1 MRVSRRLWSSEAG
14 GWVLLVAAGAA
25 MGRGTGAG
33 LGIALA
39 AAAATV
45 AGLLAAAV
53 SLRRPWLVGVVGA
66 AATYALSLPMAAAGR
81 LPLALLVGGLAALA
95 AGLGRRAPSRQIH
108 LADGFYAVGIM
119 ILLSGVFTSLVPL
132 PSTSLRTA
140 HLATLLVLYLITPP
154 LEVATVL
161 LVLSQ
166 GKSLSE
172 FIRAN
177 YAWRPSSWRE
187 LGQGF
192 TVGLAIVL
200 LSSLL
205 VQVESTW
212 IRLPVTP
219 NNPFVYDPHAA
230 AAPGLAIAALVLAVV
245 VLAPLAEEALFR
257 GLLFGGLASRW
268 GVWPA
273 ALLSA
278 AIFGAAHLNLSLWLP
293 LSVAGLLLA
302 LVYARTRSLW
312 SSTAAHATLNGLS
325 VLLALLV
332 R

>member
-1 MRVSRRLWSSEAG
+1 MWVRRRPGGSEL
-14 GWVLLVAAGAA
+14 GWWLL
-25 MGRGTGAG
+25 
-33 LGIALA
+33 LLA
-39 AAAATV
+39 AAAGMGRGAG
-45 AGLLAAAV
+45 AGLVAA
-53 SLRRPWLVGVVGA
+53 VGA
-66 AATYALSLPMAAAGR
+66 AVAAVGAVVAAGYSLRQPWAAGTVATATTYALATPVTAGGR
-81 LPLALLVGGLAALA
+81 LPLALLVGGMAAVA
-95 AGLGRRAPSRQIH
+95 AGLGRRAPTERIRLS
-108 LADGFYAVGIM
+108 DGLYGVGLM

-140 HLATLLVLYLITPP
+140 HLTTLLVLYLLTPP

-161 LVLSQ
+161 LVLFQ
-166 GKSLSE
+166 GHTLAR
-172 FIRAN
+172 FVRAN

-192 TVGLAIVL
+192 AVGLAIVL

-205 VQVESTW
+205 VQAERTW
-212 IRLPVTP
+212 IRLPVHP
-219 NNPFVYDPHAA
+219 NNPFVYDPHAS
-230 AAPGLAIAALVLAVV
+230 AAPGLGIAALVLAVV

-257 GLLFGGLASRW
+257 GLLFGGLAARW
-268 GVWPA
+268 GTWPA
-273 ALLSA
+273 AILSA

-312 SSTAAHATLNGLS
+312 SSTVAHATLNGLS